1 MPIVCTTDFEK
12 TQATDRLN
20 FLVKLGT
27 FKIELDKLVKA
38 LRQRNILLFQIFD
51 KLSF

>member
-20 FLVKLGT
+20 LLVKLAAL
-27 FKIELDKLVKA
+27 KIELDKLVKA
-38 LRQRNILLFQIFD
+38 L
-51 KLSF
+51 